1 MTRKILP
8 LLIVSV
14 WLAGCGTMRS
24 GGYYQND
31 GPPKRSR
38 VDLSTIADPVP
49 RFEPRSDSGNDPYI
63 VFGKTYYPL
72 REAKDYRERGIASWY
87 GKKFHGKR
95 TSSGEPYDMYAMTA
109 AHRTLPLP
117 SYVRVR
123 NLANGHA
130 VIVRVN
136 DRGPFLH
143 NRLIDLSYAAALK
156 LGIVSTGTGVVEV
169 EALAAET
176 NAAVPVN
183 NKEIDSNLRSPN
195 PAKFPRLYMQVGA
208 FKSWENAVTL
218 RSRLSQARFGSVFIQ
233 SEVREDVRF
242 YRVRV
247 GPIASVADSDA
258 LIERALQYG
267 LTDAHI
273 VVE

>member
-8 LLIVSV
+8 FLIIALL
-14 WLAGCGTMRS
+14 LTGCGTMRG
-24 GGYYQND
+24 GGYYQDD

-38 VDLSTIADPVP
+38 VDPATIADPTP
-49 RFEPRSDSGNDPYI
+49 RPEPRSDSGNDPYI

-72 REAKDYRERGIASWY
+72 HNAKDYRERGIASWY

-123 NLANGHA
+123 NLANGRVA
-130 VIVRVN
+130 IVRVN

-156 LGIVSTGTGVVEV
+156 LGIVGTGTGVVEV
-169 EALAAET
+169 EALAVET
-176 NAAVPVN
+176 EAIVPASS
-183 NKEIDSNLRSPN
+183 KEIANDLRAPN
-195 PAKFPRLYMQVGA
+195 PAKFPQLYMQVGA

-233 SEVREDVRF
+233 SEVRDDVRF

-258 LIERALQYG
+258 LIERALRYG

>member
-1 MTRKILP
+1 MTSKILP
-8 LLIVSV
+8 LLIISV
-14 WLAGCGTMRS
+14 WLAGCGTMRG

-31 GPPKRSR
+31 GPPKRAR
-38 VDLSTIADPVP
+38 VDLSTITDPVP
-49 RFEPRSDSGNDPYI
+49 RPEPRSDSGNDPYI

-87 GKKFHGKR
+87 GKKFHGNR

-169 EALAAET
+169 EALAVET
-176 NAAVPVN
+176 NAAVPIST
-183 NKEIDSNLRSPN
+183 KEIDSDLRSPN

-208 FKSWENAVTL
+208 FRNWQNAATL
-218 RSRLSQARFGSVFIQ
+218 RSRLSEARFGSVFIQ

>member
-1 MTRKILP
+1 MTRNIVA
-8 LLIVSV
+8 LLIVVVS
-14 WLAGCGTMRS
+14 LAGCGTMRG

-31 GPPKRSR
+31 GPPKGSR
-38 VDLSTIADPVP
+38 VDTSTIADAIP
-49 RFEPRSDSGNDPYI
+49 RVEPRSESGNGPYI
-63 VFGKTYYPL
+63 VFGTTYYPL

-123 NLANGHA
+123 NLRNGRA

-143 NRLIDLSYAAALK
+143 NRLIDLSYAAALR
-156 LGIVSTGTGVVEV
+156 LDIVSTGTGVVEIETLPV
-169 EALAAET
+169 ET
-176 NAAVPVN
+176 NAVVAARS
-183 NKEIDSNLRSPN
+183 KDTDADLESPN
-195 PAKFPRLYMQVGA
+195 PVKAPRLYMQVGA
-208 FKSWENAVTL
+208 FKNWENAASL
-218 RSRLSQARFGSVFIQ
+218 RSRLAQARFGAVFIQ
-233 SEVREDVRF
+233 SEVREDVRL

-258 LIERALQYG
+258 LIERAAQYG
-267 LTDAHI
+267 LPDAHI

>member
-1 MTRKILP
+1 MTRKILT

-14 WLAGCGTMRS
+14 WLAGCGTMRG

-31 GPPKRSR
+31 GPPKRSK
-38 VDLSTIADPVP
+38 VDLSTITDPVP
-49 RFEPRSDSGNDPYI
+49 RPEPRSDSGNDPYI

-87 GKKFHGKR
+87 GKKFHGNR

-169 EALAAET
+169 EALAVET
-176 NAAVPVN
+176 NAAIPIGT
-183 NKEIDSNLRSPN
+183 KEIDSDLRSSN

-208 FKSWENAVTL
+208 FRNWQNAATL
-218 RSRLSQARFGSVFIQ
+218 RSRLSEARFGSVFIQ

>member
-8 LLIVSV
+8 LLTVAV
-14 WLAGCGTMRS
+14 LLAGCGTMR

-31 GPPKRSR
+31 GPPKHPR
-38 VDLSTIADPVP
+38 VDLSSVAEPTP
-49 RFEPRSDSGNDPYI
+49 RAEPLSESGNDPYI
-63 VFGKTYYPL
+63 VFGETYYPL
-72 REAKDYRERGIASWY
+72 RDATDYRERGIASWY

-95 TSSGEPYDMYAMTA
+95 TSSGDPYDMYAMTA

-117 SYVRVR
+117 SYARVT
-123 NLANGHA
+123 NLGNGRA

-156 LGIVSTGTGVVEV
+156 LGIVGTGTGIVEV
-169 EALAAET
+169 EALTVET
-176 NAAVPVN
+176 NVAVTAN
-183 NKEIDSNLRSPN
+183 AKNIDGDLRPSN
-195 PAKFPRLYMQVGA
+195 PAKLPRLYMQVGA
-208 FKSWENAVTL
+208 FKSWKNAVTL
-218 RSRLSQARFGSVFIQ
+218 RSRLSEARFGQVFIQ

-247 GPIASVADSDA
+247 GPIASVAASDA
-258 LIERALQYG
+258 LIERALRYG
-267 LTDAHI
+267 LADAHI

>member
-1 MTRKILP
+1 MP

-14 WLAGCGTMRS
+14 WLAGCGTMRGS
-24 GGYYQND
+24 GYYQND

-38 VDLSTIADPVP
+38 VDLSTIADPIP
-49 RFEPRSDSGNDPYI
+49 RSEPRSDSGNDPYI
-63 VFGKTYYPL
+63 VFGETYYPL

-123 NLANGHA
+123 NLGNDHA

-143 NRLIDLSYAAALK
+143 NRVIDLSYAAALK
-156 LGIVSTGTGVVEV
+156 LGIVGTGTGVVEV
-169 EALAAET
+169 EALAVET
-176 NAAVPVN
+176 NGAVTASS
-183 NKEIDSNLRSPN
+183 KEIDSDSGSPN
-195 PAKFPRLYMQVGA
+195 PVKFPRLYMQVGA

-218 RSRLSQARFGSVFIQ
+218 RSRLSEARFGPVFIQ
-233 SEVREDVRF
+233 SEVRQDVRF

-258 LIERALQYG
+258 LIERALRYG

>member
-1 MTRKILP
+1 MIRKILP
-8 LLIVSV
+8 LLTVAV
-14 WLAGCGTMRS
+14 LLAGCGTMRG

-38 VDLSTIADPVP
+38 VDLSSIAEPIP
-49 RFEPRSDSGNDPYI
+49 RPEPRSDSGNDPYI

-72 REAKDYRERGIASWY
+72 RDAKNYRERGIASWY
-87 GKKFHGKR
+87 GRKFHGKR

-117 SYVRVR
+117 SYARVTNLR
-123 NLANGHA
+123 NGRA

-156 LGIVSTGTGVVEV
+156 LGIVSTGTGIVEV
-169 EALAAET
+169 EALATET
-176 NAAVPVN
+176 DVAVRAN
-183 NKEIDSNLRSPN
+183 TKDIDGDLRLPN
-195 PAKFPRLYMQVGA
+195 TAKPPRLYMQVGA
-208 FKSWENAVTL
+208 FRNWQNAATL
-218 RSRLSQARFGSVFIQ
+218 RSRLSEARFGPVFIQ

-247 GPIASVADSDA
+247 GPIANVADSDA
-258 LIERALQYG
+258 LIERALRYG
-267 LTDAHI
+267 ITDAHI

>member
-8 LLIVSV
+8 LLTVAV
-14 WLAGCGTMRS
+14 LLASCGTMRG

-38 VDLSTIADPVP
+38 VDLSTIAEPIP
-49 RFEPRSDSGNDPYI
+49 RPEPRSDSGNDPYI

-72 REAKDYRERGIASWY
+72 HDVKDYHERGIASWY

-123 NLANGHA
+123 NLGNGRA

-156 LGIVSTGTGVVEV
+156 LGIVSTGTGIVEV
-169 EALAAET
+169 DALAVET
-176 NAAVPVN
+176 NPAATASA
-183 NKEIDSNLRSPN
+183 KDIDGDLRAPT
-195 PAKFPRLYMQVGA
+195 PAKLPRLYMQVGA

-218 RSRLSQARFGSVFIQ
+218 RSRLSEARFGPVFIQ
-233 SEVREDVRF
+233 SEVRADVRF

-258 LIERALQYG
+258 LLERALRYG

>member
-1 MTRKILP
+1 MPI
-8 LLIVSV
+8 LIVSV
-14 WLAGCGTMRS
+14 WLAGCGTMRG

-31 GPPKRSR
+31 GPPKRSK
-38 VDLSTIADPVP
+38 VDLSTITDPVP
-49 RFEPRSDSGNDPYI
+49 RPEPRSDSGNDPYI

-87 GKKFHGKR
+87 GKKFHGNR

-143 NRLIDLSYAAALK
+143 NRIIDLSYAAALK

-169 EALAAET
+169 EALTVET
-176 NAAVPVN
+176 NAAIPIST
-183 NKEIDSNLRSPN
+183 KEIDSDLRSSN
-195 PAKFPRLYMQVGA
+195 PAKFPQLYMQVGA
-208 FKSWENAVTL
+208 FRNWQNAASL
-218 RSRLSQARFGSVFIQ
+218 RSRLSEARFGSVFIQ